1 MQSVQ
6 VKFLDKNR
14 ESWIDLCLKIGMY
27 GGRASQAAANLIGEA
42 EELDLQIFIGLYA
55 NVPEGDVFEM
65 GLSHST

>member
-27 GGRASQAAANLIGEA
+27 RGRASQAAANLVGEA
-42 EELDLQIFIGLYA
+42 EELGFQISTGLYA

-65 GLSHST
+65 GYA